1 MTLDSQQED
10 SSHEVEDTP
19 KTGWLGST
27 LNVTL
32 ILLIFMVGLF
42 AGFAGRPFLDNM
54 AGLDSRTQAAANAI
68 GIGGGAAAPAPAPPP
83 VAAPDGSAIAAATLS
98 NARHF
103 LGDPDAPITL
113 IEFSDFQ

>member
-10 SSHEVEDTP
+10 SSPEVEDTP

-27 LNVTL
+27 LNITL

-54 AGLDSRTQAAANAI
+54 AGLDSRTQTAANAI
-68 GIGGGAAAPAPAPPP
+68 GIGGEAVAPAQPAP
-83 VAAPDGSAIAAATLS
+83 VAGSAIAAATLP
-98 NARHF
+98 NVRHF
-103 LGDPDAPITL
+103 LGDPDAPVTL
-113 IEFSDFQ
+113 IEFSDFL